1 MNDQI
6 DLSEVFQWKQFLT
19 SFAKNHATL
28 SLVNF
33 DVDRKTKIK
42 EAFWNCWKSSLW
54 ALWDLC
60 LVEPRSPPPM
70 ARKVSTSSAAA
81 PSGDQSGGGAGTAGN
96 KKIPVKVSAEV
107 GSGVSELY
115 IKYDCNYCQEDIP
128 GLRVKCADCPDFD
141 LCLPCFGCGAQI
153 GKHKNT
159 HKYLFMNNGG
169 FPIFP
174 RSVLDATR
182 GLMLRTLFERKLVKK
197 NRCCMKKFLW
207 LNNLRLMENTFEN

>member
-1 MNDQI
+1 MIQDFWRYSNESNLI
-6 DLSEVFQWKQFLT
+6 TGS
-19 SFAKNHATL
+19 AKKHVTTL

-42 EAFWNCWKSSLW
+42 EAFWSCWKSFLRDPQIRAW
-54 ALWDLC
+54 WNH
-60 LVEPRSPPPM
+60 LVEPPM

-81 PSGDQSGGGAGTAGN
+81 PSGEQSGGGAATAGN

-182 GLMLRTLFERKLVKK
+182 GLILLFSSKKSLFRTIAA
-197 NRCCMKKFLW
+197 
-207 LNNLRLMENTFEN
+207 